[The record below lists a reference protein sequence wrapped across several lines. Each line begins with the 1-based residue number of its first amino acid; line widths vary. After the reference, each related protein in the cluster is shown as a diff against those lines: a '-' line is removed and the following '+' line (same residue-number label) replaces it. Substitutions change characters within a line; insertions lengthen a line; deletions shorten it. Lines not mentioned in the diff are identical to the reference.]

1 MPVNV
6 SKPVNMTAD
15 EFIAWGLR
23 QDSGRY
29 ELDGGEVVVM
39 APERTEHVRLKG
51 EIYVAL
57 RQAAERAEAECEV
70 FTDGV
75 AVEIDERTVFEPDAS
90 VRIGERLPGGVARIS
105 DPAIVVEV
113 LSPSTAKRDLATK
126 LAGYFRLPAVRH
138 YLILDP
144 DESMLIHHARQRDG
158 SIATAT
164 LTAGTLR
171 LEPPGLSLDIGTLFG
186 GSESGTQ
193 NEPLRTGTT
202 AQPRG

>member
-1 MPVNV
+1 
-6 SKPVNMTAD
+6 
-15 EFIAWGLR
+15 LH

-39 APERTEHVRLKG
+39 APERTEHIRLKG

-75 AVEIDERTVFEPDAS
+75 AVEIDEHTVFEPDAS
-90 VRIGERLPGGVARIS
+90 VRMGARLPRGVARIS
-105 DPAIVVEV
+105 DPAIIVEV

-126 LAGYFRLPAVRH
+126 LVGYFRLHSVRH

-144 DESMLIHHARQRDG
+144 DESMLIHHARRADG

-164 LTAGTLR
+164 LSEGVLR
-171 LEPPGLSLDIGTLFG
+171 LEPPGLALDVGQLFG
-186 GSESGTQ
+186 
-193 NEPLRTGTT
+193 PLRIGN
-202 AQPRG
+202 AG